1 MIQQNRPFYCDHY
14 KHDDH
19 YQGHLVLVGEVGGVE
34 KVFDGGA
41 GRGALLRQVGHQVDR
56 DHQLPQKD
64 HFRQTD
70 HFHNNDLVKRIVIMR
85 IVNLID
91 RE

>member
-1 MIQQNRPFYCDHY
+1 MIQQNHPFYCDHY
-14 KHDDH
+14 KNDNH
-19 YQGHLVLVGEVGGVE
+19 YQGHLSGEVGGVE

-85 IVNLID
+85 IVNLIN
-91 RE
+91 RL

>member
-41 GRGALLRQVGHQVDR
+41 GRGALLRQVGHQVDC

-85 IVNLID
+85 IVNLIN
-91 RE
+91 RL